1 MYLNESFLERYPS
14 NPNWPSILGQFV
26 YLRTY
31 SRFVDSL
38 GRRETW
44 KETVTRVVEYTIDL
58 DTMSEHNVKV
68 VEAEKLFDYMFNLK
82 VFPAG
87 RTLWTGGTEAA
98 KKYPLSNFNCSFTII
113 KDFEAFTDAFYLM
126 MLGTGV
132 GFRVLP
138 EDVATLPKLR
148 TKPLSISHEPY
159 IPVIKEFRDENTS
172 ARTHTIQ
179 SRILEYTIVIGDSKE
194 GWVEGL
200 AQLLDVFTNDEID
213 SVTICYDS
221 VRPAGEVLKTFGG
234 RASGHEALK
243 NMYQKIADTLN
254 EGIAAGQ
261 YMISTLQAM
270 DIMNLIGE
278 AVVVGGVRR
287 SSEITLFDINDE
299 SVLTA
304 KLDLWSD
311 PAKESKRF
319 RSMSNNSVFFKSKP
333 TKEQLIKIF
342 DLISTNGEPGFINAE
357 ASARRRKWYA
367 GTNPCA
373 EILLAD
379 KGVCNLSEVNVR
391 AFVVQDPSGRNVMD
405 VSDLQEAIRLATR
418 IGVRMATLELELPKW
433 NATQARDRLTGVS
446 LTGYVEAMDAVG
458 CNSTV
463 SSSAVPDVTRAT
475 EIDQPSY
482 GYTFSLESFLYDLRL
497 VANREARSY
506 ATELRIAPP
515 LLVTCVK
522 PSGTIAQLPTV
533 SSGAHASYA
542 PFYIRR
548 VRISANDPLA
558 KAMHAAKFTV
568 FPEATY
574 CDPATFASLSELD
587 KLYVLQRAATWVIE
601 FPVKTSAV
609 KPASAESAV
618 MQLSRYFI
626 LQREWA
632 DHNTSITINFSPD
645 EVAGIVD
652 YIHENWDDYI
662 GVSFLPRF
670 TTAYPLMPYEEI
682 DEAEYNRRH
691 AEIAH
696 IDGDYI
702 TKTLSFYE
710 HPVEIDEVLDADCEG
725 GACPIR

>member
-1 MYLNESFLERYPS
+1 MYLSKAFLEQYPN
-14 NPNWPSILGQFV
+14 NPDWPSILGQFV

-31 SRFVDSL
+31 ARFIDTL

-44 KETVTRVVEYTIDL
+44 KETVARVVEYTIGL
-58 DTMSEHNVKV
+58 DTISEHSEKV
-68 VEAEKLFDYMFNLK
+68 MEAEQLFEYMFKLK

-148 TKPLSISHEPY
+148 TTPLIVEHEPY
-159 IPVIKEFRDENTS
+159 FSIGKEYRAES
-172 ARTHTIQ
+172 THTRFNAANQ
-179 SRILEYTIVIGDSKE
+179 CILSIGDSKE
-194 GWVEGL
+194 GWVDGL
-200 AQLLDVFTNDEID
+200 AQLLDAFTNEDIS
-213 SVTICYDS
+213 SVQINYDS

-243 NMYQKIADTLN
+243 NMYQKITDTLN
-254 EGIAAGQ
+254 EGISAGQ
-261 YMISTLQAM
+261 FNISTLQAM

-304 KLDLWSD
+304 KQDLWSD
-311 PAKESKRF
+311 LAKQSKRF

-333 TKEQLIKIF
+333 TKEQLTKIF
-342 DLISTNGEPGFINAE
+342 ELISTNGEPGFINAE
-357 ASARRRKWYA
+357 ASAQRRKWYA

-391 AFVVQDPSGRNVMD
+391 AFVVQDPSGRNVLD
-405 VSDLQEAIRLATR
+405 VYDLQEAVQMATR

-446 LTGYVEAMDAVG
+446 LTGYVEAMDAIG
-458 CNSTV
+458 CDSTV
-463 SSSAVPDVTRAT
+463 SSSLVPDVHTDTRGAEAGRT
-475 EIDQPSY
+475 SY
-482 GYTFSLESFLYDLRL
+482 GYTFSLESFLWHLRM
-497 VANREARSY
+497 VANVEAKKY

-542 PFYIRR
+542 PYYIRR
-548 VRISANDPLA
+548 VRISSNDPLA
-558 KAMHAAKFTV
+558 KAMHAAKFTI

-574 CDPATFASLSELD
+574 CDPAVFAALPELD
-587 KLYVLQRAATWVIE
+587 KLDVLQRAATWVIE

-609 KPASAESAV
+609 KPASAESALV
-618 MQLSRYFI
+618 QLSRYFI

-645 EVAGIVD
+645 EVEGIVD

-682 DEAEYNRRH
+682 DEAEYLRRH
-691 AEIAH
+691 AQIAH

-710 HPVEIDEVLDADCEG
+710 HPVIIDEVLDADCEG

>member
-1 MYLNESFLERYPS
+1 MYLSASFLERYPS

-31 SRFVDSL
+31 SRFIEKL

-44 KETVTRVVEYTIDL
+44 KETVTRVVEYTIGL
-58 DTMSEHNVKV
+58 DTISEHHEKV
-68 VEAEKLFDYMFNLK
+68 TEAEQLFEYMFKLK

-98 KKYPLSNFNCSFTII
+98 KKYPLSNFNCSFTVI

-138 EDVATLPKLR
+138 EDVATLPRLR
-148 TKPLSISHEPY
+148 MRSLSVEHDTYYPTPKEHRNETTVSYKEVVRGVFTN
-159 IPVIKEFRDENTS
+159 VI
-172 ARTHTIQ
+172 I
-179 SRILEYTIVIGDSKE
+179 IGDSKE
-194 GWVEGL
+194 GWVDGL
-200 AQLLDVFTNDEID
+200 ARLLEAFTDN
-213 SVTICYDS
+213 SVAKVLINYNS

-243 NMYQKIADTLN
+243 NMYTKIADTLN
-254 EGIAAGQ
+254 EGILADR
-261 YMISTLQAM
+261 YTISTLQAM

-304 KLDLWSD
+304 KQDLWSD
-311 PAKESKRF
+311 PSKQSKRF
-319 RSMSNNSVFFKSKP
+319 RSMSNNSVFFTRKP
-333 TKEQLIKIF
+333 TKEQLVKIF
-342 DLISTNGEPGFINAE
+342 DLISVNGEPGFINAE
-357 ASARRRKWYA
+357 ASAKRRKWYA

-391 AFVVQDPSGRNVMD
+391 AFVVQDPSGRNVID
-405 VSDLQEAIRLATR
+405 IYDLHEAIQMATR

-458 CNSTV
+458 CDSTV
-463 SSSAVPDVTRAT
+463 SSSAVPDVTRRL

-482 GYTFSLESFLYDLRL
+482 GYTYSLESFLYDLRL
-497 VANREARSY
+497 VANREAKSY

-542 PFYIRR
+542 PYYIRR
-548 VRISANDPLA
+548 VRISSNDPLA
-558 KAMHAAKFTV
+558 KAMHSAKFTI
-568 FPEATY
+568 FPEATH
-574 CDPATFASLSELD
+574 CDPAVFAALSESD
-587 KLYVLQRAATWVIE
+587 KLDVLQRSATWVIE

-609 KPASAESAV
+609 KPASDESAL

-652 YIHENWDDYI
+652 CIYENWDDYI

-670 TTAYPLMPYEEI
+670 STAYPLMPYEEI
-682 DEAEYNRRH
+682 NEEEYTRRQ
-691 AEIAH
+691 AQIAH

-702 TKTLSFYE
+702 TKALSFYE
-710 HPVEIDEVLDADCEG
+710 HPVEIDEILDADCEG

>member
-1 MYLNESFLERYPS
+1 MYLNASFLERYPS

-31 SRFVDSL
+31 SRFVNSI

-44 KETVTRVVEYTIDL
+44 KETVTRVVEYTIHL
-58 DTMSEHNVKV
+58 DTISEHNTKV
-68 VEAEKLFDYMFNLK
+68 IEAETLFDYMFNLK

-138 EDVATLPKLR
+138 EDVATLPRLR
-148 TKPLSISHEPY
+148 MRPLSIEHDTYYPTPKQDRNETTDSYKAVMHGVFTN
-159 IPVIKEFRDENTS
+159 VI
-172 ARTHTIQ
+172 I
-179 SRILEYTIVIGDSKE
+179 IGDSKE
-194 GWVEGL
+194 GWVDGL
-200 AQLLDVFTNDEID
+200 ARLLEAFTDNDVSKILIN
-213 SVTICYDS
+213 YNS

-254 EGIAAGQ
+254 EGILADR
-261 YMISTLQAM
+261 YTISTLQAM

-287 SSEITLFDINDE
+287 SSEITLFDINDA

-304 KLDLWSD
+304 KLNLWSD
-311 PAKESKRF
+311 PAKHSKRF

-391 AFVVQDPSGRNVMD
+391 AFVVQDSSGRNVID
-405 VSDLQEAIRLATR
+405 VNELQEAIRMATR

-458 CNSTV
+458 CNSTIAT
-463 SSSAVPDVTRAT
+463 SAVPDFTRAT
-475 EIDQPSY
+475 EIDKPLY
-482 GYTFSLESFLYDLRL
+482 GYTSSLESFLYDLRV

-542 PFYIRR
+542 PHYIRR
-548 VRISANDPLA
+548 VRISSNDPLA
-558 KAMHAAKFTV
+558 KAMHSAKFTI

-574 CDPATFASLSELD
+574 CSPEAFALLSESGKLD
-587 KLYVLQRAATWVIE
+587 VLQSAATWVIE

-609 KPASAESAV
+609 KAASSESAL

-645 EVAGIVD
+645 EVVGIVD
-652 YIHENWDDYI
+652 YIYENWDDYI

-682 DEAEYNRRH
+682 DEAEYDRRH
-691 AEIAH
+691 AQIAH
-696 IDGDYI
+696 IDGNYI
-702 TKTLSFYE
+702 TNALSFYE
-710 HPVEIDEVLDADCEG
+710 HPVEIDELLDADCEG

>member
-1 MYLNESFLERYPS
+1 MYLSASFLERYPS
-14 NPNWPSILGQFV
+14 NPDWPSILGQFV

-31 SRFVDSL
+31 SRFIEQL

-44 KETVTRVVEYTIDL
+44 KETVTRVVEYTVGL
-58 DTMSEHNVKV
+58 DTISEHHWKV
-68 VEAEKLFDYMFNLK
+68 TEAEQLFEYMFKLK

-138 EDVATLPKLR
+138 EDVATLPRLR
-148 TKPLSISHEPY
+148 TRPLIVEHDTYCPT
-159 IPVIKEFRDENTS
+159 PVDDRNEMTLSYKEFMHGVFTN
-172 ARTHTIQ
+172 I
-179 SRILEYTIVIGDSKE
+179 IFIGDSKE
-194 GWVEGL
+194 GWVDGL
-200 AQLLDVFTNDEID
+200 ARLLEAFTDNDVARVLIN
-213 SVTICYDS
+213 YNS

-234 RASGHEALK
+234 RASGHDALK

-254 EGIAAGQ
+254 EGISADQ
-261 YMISTLQAM
+261 FSISTLQAM

-304 KLDLWSD
+304 KQDLWSD
-311 PAKESKRF
+311 PAKQSKRF

-357 ASARRRKWYA
+357 ASAKRRKWYA

-391 AFVVQDPSGRNVMD
+391 AFVVQDPSGRNVID
-405 VSDLQEAIRLATR
+405 IYDLHEAIQMATR

-458 CNSTV
+458 CDSTV
-463 SSSAVPDVTRAT
+463 SSSAVPDVTRRL

-482 GYTFSLESFLYDLRL
+482 GYTYSLESFLYDLRL
-497 VANREARSY
+497 VANREAKVY
-506 ATELRIAPP
+506 ASELRIAPP

-542 PFYIRR
+542 PYYIRR
-548 VRISANDPLA
+548 VRISSNDPLA
-558 KAMHAAKFTV
+558 KAVHAAKFTI

-574 CDPATFASLSELD
+574 CDPAVFAALPELD
-587 KLYVLQRAATWVIE
+587 KLDVLQRAATWVIE

-609 KPASAESAV
+609 KPASAESALV
-618 MQLSRYFI
+618 QLSRYFI

-645 EVAGIVD
+645 EVEGIVD
-652 YIHENWDDYI
+652 YIHDNWDDYI

-682 DEAEYNRRH
+682 DEAEYLRRH
-691 AEIAH
+691 AQIAH

-710 HPVEIDEVLDADCEG
+710 HPVVIDEALDADCEG